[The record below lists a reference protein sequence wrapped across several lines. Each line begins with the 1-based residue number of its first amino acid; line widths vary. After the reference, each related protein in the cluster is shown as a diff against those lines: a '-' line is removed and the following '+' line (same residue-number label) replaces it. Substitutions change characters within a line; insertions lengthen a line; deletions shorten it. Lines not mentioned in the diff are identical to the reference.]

1 MSEET
6 QIQFYPTNL
15 LKFSV
20 LSVATFGL
28 YELYWFYKCWKYV
41 KIKEEK
47 IYPFWRA
54 FFAPFWTYALCMRIF
69 GGEYKGWSVIIFLSY
84 FVITALWRLPDPY
97 WLLSSLTF
105 VPILPLVKKTND
117 LNAQALPATYS
128 RFGWKHI
135 LVSLLGIFVVVGLT
149 LQTLNILPS
158 TQVVPGDRLWASD
171 VEFLKEINV
180 LSKDE
185 EIVYFY
191 SSGLFSIKED
201 GNFFTDKRVVSYW
214 QDSLFGGELV
224 VEMAAYNDIAHIKQG
239 STDIFG
245 ISEIKITRTD
255 GSWFFIV
262 VSSEG
267 GKDKDF
273 VIALRSRWSAKIKM
287 PAGS

>member
-41 KIKEEK
+41 KIKEEN

-54 FFAPFWTYALCMRIF
+54 FFASFWTYALCMRIF
-69 GGEYKGWSVIIFLSY
+69 EGKYKGWSVIIFLSY
-84 FVITALWRLPDPY
+84 FVIYVLWRLPDPY
-97 WLLSSLTF
+97 WLLSFLTF
-105 VPILPLVKKTND
+105 VPILPLVKKTNN

-135 LVSLLGIFVVVGLT
+135 LVSLFGIPVVVWLT
-149 LQTLNILPS
+149 LSSLNILPS
-158 TQVVPGDRLWASD
+158 AQVVPGDKLWASD

-180 LSKDE
+180 LSEDE
-185 EIVYFY
+185 KIVYFNSY
-191 SSGLFSIKED
+191 GLFSIK
-201 GNFFTDKRVVSYW
+201 GGGTFFTDKRVVAYW
-214 QDSLFGGELV
+214 EDPPFWGELV
-224 VEMAAYNDIAHIKQG
+224 VEMAAYNDIAHVKQG
-239 STDIFG
+239 STDLFG
-245 ISEIKITRTD
+245 TIEIKITRTD

-262 VSSEG
+262 ISSEG

-273 VIALRSRWSAKIKM
+273 VSALRSRWSAKIKM